1 MDSFDALKR
10 EAVALER
17 QMEEKL
23 HRMQQVSEVFH
34 HNALAVSRCLI
45 LRPFSPWTMIAFT

>member
-10 EAVALER
+10 EAAALER

-34 HNALAVSRCLI
+34 HALVVSRCSV
-45 LRPFSPWTMIAFT
+45 LRPYSPWTMISLT